1 MNVNTRRI
9 VTEELW
15 RSVVWAGLGLVG
27 WAIIVSEF
35 AWVDGTLVTV
45 FGLPILTWAVL
56 TGGMIGIRLRT
67 EGELQVQSQAG
78 IVLSV
83 IVGILLGGVAAIF
96 LVTRWYSALSVGS
109 IYVVTAVATALWSWY
124 AVLPEFETSPTA

>member
-1 MNVNTRRI
+1 MNPETRRI

-56 TGGMIGIRLRT
+56 TGGMIGVRLRT
-67 EGELQVQSQAG
+67 EGELQVGSQAG

-96 LVTRWYSALSVGS
+96 LVTRGYSALWVGS
-109 IYVVTAVATALWSWY
+109 VYVVTALATALWSWY
-124 AVLPEFETSPTA
+124 AVLPGFETSPTA